1 MSGGGSCE
9 SRGWSQ
15 HRLNGSRGCQPLPS
29 FCTGGRIFV
38 TVRGAECVKA
48 EVGPNKGSMA
58 LEGVNRC
65 FPSVLEAGF

>member
-15 HRLNGSRGCQPLPS
+15 HRLN
-29 FCTGGRIFV
+29 CTGGRIFV

-65 FPSVLEAGF
+65 PPSVLEAGF